1 MGDFTMPSLGADM
14 EVGTITR
21 WLVHPGDR
29 VRRGDIVAVV
39 QTDKSDI
46 EVEIFEDGTV
56 ADLVIPEG
64 VRVSVGTVL
73 AHVTGDAEALGGA
86 TSIPTPA
93 ASRGVAPGVLLGP
106 SAGATG
112 AARID
117 ATTTATAPPISVASA
132 PIETPVAS
140 RAPTR
145 EPPVESP
152 LVRHRAHQLGVDL
165 AGVSGSGPGGVVTR
179 ADVEAARVSR
189 AVPTPPPSSPYAR
202 RLAAELGVDLARLI
216 GSGPR
221 GAVRERDVRTGVPS
235 TTGTTAPTAPT
246 SVTSATSAASPDR
259 QRAMQRAIGA
269 LMARSKREV
278 PHYYLDTTIDLSA
291 ASRWLEETNRERP
304 VADRLVMATLLFC
317 ATARAVA
324 RVPEMNGY
332 FVDGEFS
339 PRDSVNLGVAISQ
352 RHGGLIAPAIHAA
365 QDLSPEEMMR
375 RVRDLVRRARNGVL
389 RGSELSESTL
399 TVTNLGDLGVE
410 RVFGVIY
417 PPQVALVGFG
427 RVHERPTA
435 TQGLLGVQPCVI
447 ATLSGDHRVSDGMR
461 GAHFLNEIER
471 LLREPERL

>member
-1 MGDFTMPSLGADM
+1 MPSLGADM
-14 EVGTITR
+14 DAGTITQ

-56 ADLVIPEG
+56 ADLAIPEG

-73 AHVTGDAEALGGA
+73 AHVTGDAEPVTSGA
-86 TSIPTPA
+86 TSNLTPGASWGEPSGVPPGPT
-93 ASRGVAPGVLLGP
+93 
-106 SAGATG
+106 AGATG
-112 AARID
+112 DVTID
-117 ATTTATAPPISVASA
+117 AISTAPPPSVATAPTEV
-132 PIETPVAS
+132 PVAS
-140 RAPTR
+140 RTPTR

-152 LVRHRAHQLGVDL
+152 LVRHRAHRLGVDL
-165 AGVSGSGPGGVVTR
+165 AEVSGSGPGGVVTR
-179 ADVEAARVSR
+179 ADVEAASLSR
-189 AVPTPPPSSPYAR
+189 AATPARPPSSSPYAR
-202 RLAAELGVDLARLI
+202 RLAVQLGVDLARLV
-216 GSGPR
+216 GSGPA
-221 GAVRERDVRTGVPS
+221 GAIRERDVRAGALSATV
-235 TTGTTAPTAPT
+235 GTTAPASASSTESTAST
-246 SVTSATSAASPDR
+246 ASAER
-259 QRAMQRAIGA
+259 QRSMQRAIGA

-291 ASRWLEETNRERP
+291 ASRWLEQTNRERP

-339 PRDSVNLGVAISQ
+339 PRDTVNLGVAISQ
-352 RHGGLIAPAIHAA
+352 RHGGLIAPAINAA
-365 QDLSPEEMMR
+365 QDLTPEEMMR

-389 RGSELSESTL
+389 RGSELSESTI
-399 TVTNLGDLGVE
+399 TVTNLGDLGVD